1 MSCLPGLHIH
11 REIYNV
17 LGLNLGI
24 CREVDDLVDVRP
36 PLVSEVLPGEG
47 VEERLGRNFGYRK
60 NEFPLMYGYVYKRFN
75 IEGVRCLVVH
85 FILDHIENIISKGF
99 DNQMI
104 RSEVETL
111 VNSYVNECVYEKD
124 LLGEAFSKVG
134 DTLNQTLQL
143 VLEKFDTIV
152 NIIRKDVELR
162 LLPVDVV
169 VNASSQIVSLVLK
182 LTPAFRGFRGKKSYT
197 ISKEIRDKYYHRL
210 YKKALFLARQKLYEA
225 TVNHIIKNPQ
235 KLLESINNVRREVAV
250 KAHTLSDVFQIIGE
264 EEKRN
269 EEFSRLTKIIQQS
282 VKEIV
287 DSFQPHQP

>member
-1 MSCLPGLHIH
+1 
-11 REIYNV
+11 V

-47 VEERLGRNFGYRK
+47 VEEGLRRNFGYRK
-60 NEFPLMYGYVYKRFN
+60 SEFPLMYGYVYKRFN

-85 FILDHIENIISKGF
+85 FILDHIENLISKGF

-152 NIIRKDVELR
+152 NIIREDVELR

-182 LTPAFRGFRGKKSYT
+182 LTLAFRGFRGKRSYT
-197 ISKEIRDKYYHRL
+197 ISKEIRDKYYHQL
-210 YKKALFLARQKLYEA
+210 YKKALFLVRQKLYEA

-235 KLLESINNVRREVAV
+235 KLLESINNVRREVAE

-269 EEFSRLTKIIQQS
+269 EEFSRLIKIIQQS